1 MFISANAGED
11 RKRETLRTLDAG
23 EREFV
28 QALYREHYPA
38 LQSYACRLGF
48 RGEAVEDWLQE
59 TFLIAIR
66 RVEELGK
73 AFNPRAYL
81 IQILRNVIGNEL
93 RSMKYAAR
101 LAETLQARDADLREG
116 CLDEPD
122 PETLYRGL
130 VSDED
135 LRLLL
140 RFYLEGYSQKDLAR
154 ELGIDVGACNMRLRR
169 AKAHLQ
175 AAMERDG
182 LL

>member
-1 MFISANAGED
+1 MSVTAETGED
-11 RKRETLRTLDAG
+11 RNGGSLRQLDDTQREYM
-23 EREFV
+23 
-28 QALYREHYPA
+28 QALYLDHYMA
-38 LQSYACRLGF
+38 LQSYAFRLGF

-66 RVEELGK
+66 RVDELGK
-73 AFNPRAYL
+73 ALNPRAYL

-101 LAETLQARDADLREG
+101 LAETLRGKGAETGEGYRDET
-116 CLDEPD
+116 D
-122 PETLYRGL
+122 PGTLYRGL
-130 VSDED
+130 VSDQD

-140 RFYLEGYSQKDLAR
+140 RFYLEGWSQKDLAR

-169 AKAHLQ
+169 ARAHLL

-182 LL
+182 LV

>member
-1 MFISANAGED
+1 MADAGED
-11 RKRETLRTLDAG
+11 RKREEQRTLDAG
-23 EREFV
+23 EREFIR
-28 QALYREHYPA
+28 ALYQEHYMA

-48 RGEAVEDWLQE
+48 RGEGMEDWLQE

-66 RVEELGK
+66 RIEVLRRAEH
-73 AFNPRAYL
+73 PRAYL

-101 LAETLQARDADLREG
+101 IAETLPGKTADLREG
-116 CLDEPD
+116 YRDEPD

-130 VSDED
+130 VSEAE

-140 RFYLEGYSQKDLAR
+140 RFYLEGWSQKDLAR

-182 LL
+182 LV

>member
-1 MFISANAGED
+1 MSVTAETGEERSGD
-11 RKRETLRTLDAG
+11 RLRQLDNS
-23 EREFV
+23 EREYM
-28 QALYREHYPA
+28 QTLYLNHYMA
-38 LQSYACRLGF
+38 LQSYAFRLGF

-66 RVEELGK
+66 RVDALTG
-73 AFNPRAYL
+73 ALNPRAYL

-101 LAETLQARDADLREG
+101 LAETLRRKDGEAGEG
-116 CLDEPD
+116 YLDEPD
-122 PETLYRGL
+122 PATLYRGL
-130 VSDED
+130 VSEEE

-169 AKAHLQ
+169 AKARLQ